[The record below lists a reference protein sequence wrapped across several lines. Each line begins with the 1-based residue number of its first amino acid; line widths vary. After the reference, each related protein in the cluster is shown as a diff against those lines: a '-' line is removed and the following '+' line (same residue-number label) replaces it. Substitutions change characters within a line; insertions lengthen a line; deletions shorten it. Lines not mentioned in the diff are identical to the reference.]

1 VFCAHALQ
9 VVVMTHA
16 YGDCGGVR
24 YLTNGLK
31 VTFASNLP
39 KCCTIHLRL
48 CWLCGVDFVSTLCLA
63 LPPLSTTLVH
73 HTANTAMALPASDI

>member
-1 VFCAHALQ
+1 MHSSCMQHLLHASTYAAAFSLPCPCVRAHTRSCTQ

-31 VTFASNLP
+31 ARRGRACRAIAATQ
-39 KCCTIHLRL
+39 
-48 CWLCGVDFVSTLCLA
+48 
-63 LPPLSTTLVH
+63 
-73 HTANTAMALPASDI
+73 

>member
-1 VFCAHALQ
+1 MVSHACLQ

-31 VTFASNLP
+31 VIVAAWAHNHLP
-39 KCCTIHLRL
+39 Y
-48 CWLCGVDFVSTLCLA
+48 
-63 LPPLSTTLVH
+63 
-73 HTANTAMALPASDI
+73 